1 MDQKRPLAQGA
12 GRGNVISVYEDR
24 VEFVSGWQ
32 GQNVASVG
40 LKQVVDVAA
49 RGVINCTL
57 TVEVNDGRRITVD
70 HMALPDARQVKA
82 AIENQKR
89 TAGLY
94 E

>member
-1 MDQKRPLAQGA
+1 MI
-12 GRGNVISVYEDR
+12 NVYEDR
-24 VEFVSGWQ
+24 LEVVSGWQ
-32 GQNVASVG
+32 GQNIASVG
-40 LKQVVDVAA
+40 LKQVVDVAT
-49 RGVINCTL
+49 RGALNFTL
-57 TVEVNDGRRITVD
+57 TVGVNDGRRITVD

>member
-1 MDQKRPLAQGA
+1 MDQTRPLAQGA
-12 GRGNVISVYEDR
+12 GRTNVVNVYADR

-32 GQNVASVG
+32 GQNVATVG
-40 LKQVVDVAA
+40 LKQVVGVST

-57 TVEVNDGRRITVD
+57 TVELNDGRRINVD
-70 HMALPDARQVKA
+70 RMALPDARQVKA
-82 AIENQKR
+82 AIEKQKE

>member
-1 MDQKRPLAQGA
+1 
-12 GRGNVISVYEDR
+12 
-24 VEFVSGWQ
+24 
-32 GQNVASVG
+32 
-40 LKQVVDVAA
+40 VDVAT

-57 TVEVNDGRRITVD
+57 TVELNDGRRMTVD

>member
-24 VEFVSGWQ
+24 VEFVSGWR

-40 LKQVVDVAA
+40 LKQIVNVTT

-82 AIENQKR
+82 AIENRKS

>member
-1 MDQKRPLAQGA
+1 MDQRRPLAQGA
-12 GRGNVISVYEDR
+12 GRGNVVSVYEDR

-32 GQNVASVG
+32 NQIVVSVA
-40 LKQVVDVAA
+40 LKQVVNVTT

-57 TVEVNDGRRITVD
+57 TVEVNDGRRITAD

-82 AIENQKR
+82 AIENQKK

>member
-12 GRGNVISVYEDR
+12 GRGNVVSVYGDR

-40 LKQVVDVAA
+40 LKQVVGVTT
-49 RGVINCTL
+49 RGVVNCTL
-57 TVEVNDGRRITVD
+57 TVELNDGRRIAVQ

-82 AIENQKR
+82 AIENQKK

>member
-12 GRGNVISVYEDR
+12 GRGNVVSVYEDR

-40 LKQVVDVAA
+40 LKQVVDVTT

-57 TVEVNDGRRITVD
+57 IVELNDGRRIHVE
-70 HMALPDARQVKA
+70 HMALPDARQVKT
-82 AIENQKR
+82 AIEAQKR